1 MEQYKIVQDIMIVFA
16 VVYFLLEVIL
26 NLNDVDQDTSNVI
39 LLQWAKGKAI
49 FIPFAMGAIGGH
61 LFLGTTNGWFKIPN
75 SIFPVLILF
84 GIAIVLLIIGSKM
97 KFERT
102 RLFLTTLL
110 LLGVLY
116 GHLFWSMNYKI

>member
-1 MEQYKIVQDIMIVFA
+1 MDQYKVVQEIMIVFA
-16 VVYFLLEVIL
+16 VVYFFLEILL
-26 NLNDVDQDTSNVI
+26 NLNDVDQDTSNII
-39 LLQWAKGKAI
+39 LLKWSMGRAI

-61 LFLGTTNGWFKIPN
+61 LFLGTTDAGFKMSN

-84 GIAIVLLIIGSKM
+84 GIAILLLIIGSKM

-102 RLFLTTLL
+102 RLFLSALL
-110 LLGVLY
+110 LLGLLY

>member
-1 MEQYKIVQDIMIVFA
+1 MDQYKIVQEIMIVFA

-26 NLNDVDQDTSNVI
+26 NLNDVDQDTSNII

-61 LFLGTTNGWFKIPN
+61 LFLGTTDAGFKMSN

-84 GIAIVLLIIGSKM
+84 GIAILLLVIGSKM

-102 RLFLTTLL
+102 RLFLSALL
-110 LLGVLY
+110 FLGVGY
-116 GHLFWSMNYKI
+116 GHLFWSMNYKL